1 VTLRR
6 RWREAEVTLRLA
18 SSRAAQGGPRT
29 EGKARAALAEL
40 CVLQGRL
47 TEAERLIGDRRDHSD
62 VVLPFARLHLARGEY
77 EEAIGVAGIGVRHM
91 GDDRVRAARLLGI
104 VVQAQLTLGDSTGQ
118 PGDLAIIQSLA
129 DRTCAPGPPA
139 S

>member
-1 VTLRR
+1 
-6 RWREAEVTLRLA
+6 VTLRLA
-18 SSRAAQGGPRT
+18 SSRAAQGGPRA

-77 EEAIGVAGIGVRHM
+77 EEAIGVAGVGGTWVTT
-91 GDDRVRAARLLGI
+91 GY
-104 VVQAQLTLGDSTGQ
+104 GQ
-118 PGDLAIIQSLA
+118 PGCWASLCRRNSRSGTA
-129 DRTCAPGPPA
+129 QANPA
-139 S
+139 TWQ